1 MKSTKKSLVASG
13 LSLLCYVVLLVGTTF
28 AWFTDSVVNK
38 GNKIQAGTLDI
49 ELEELRADGNYVTV
63 GEKPIFDYDRW
74 EPDYSDVAV
83 LRVRNNG
90 TLALKWNMQLI
101 ANGDTGELGDVIDVY
116 AVVKEGAAITAIPG
130 SLEQAISW
138 GYTKIGTLNE
148 LMADPDSAA
157 HGILYA
163 ANNKPT
169 DGYSEAYAGIVLHMQ
184 EDAGNEYQGA
194 SIGTTFDIVLNATQY
209 TYETDGFGSNK
220 YDESAALP
228 RVINS
233 ANYDSLIQAIEA
245 AEEGDTVVLQESLT
259 NTSVGISKSI
269 TLNLGGNTITSSDG
283 QNGIVLSGNGTDVT
297 IQATTGGVNLP
308 NERCIRVNT
317 QNADITVDGGSYS
330 VEGTHNA
337 YFMEDSS
344 SGGSNSVTIQ
354 NVTYTGER
362 GVQFS
367 NSDNNNILIKDSTF
381 TTTGYSGLFIGGN
394 NNVCTLENVT
404 FEGSQIFAADSSH
417 TGDDGYSVI
426 YIKSGTYKCKLN
438 TSTGCTIS
446 ITGGTFSSNPTQ
458 YLAEGYTAAKGDD
471 GMWTVTEQ

>member
-13 LSLLCYVVLLVGTTF
+13 LSLLCCVVLLAGTTF

-38 GNKIQAGTLDI
+38 GNKIQAGTLDVSLA
-49 ELEELRADGNYVTV
+49 EWDGAKGGYVEV
-63 GEKPIFDYDRW
+63 GETPIFNYDLW
-74 EPDYSDVAV
+74 EPGYTDIAAV
-83 LRVRNNG
+83 KIGNEG
-90 TLALKWNMQLI
+90 TLALKYQLDII
-101 ANGDTGELGDVIDVY
+101 ANGTSELAEVIEVY
-116 AVVKEGAAITAIPG
+116 YYQGG
-130 SLEQAISW
+130 SALD
-138 GYTKIGTLNE
+138 GLPKTFDDLKKDNNYVNLGTLDKLLADE
-148 LMADPDSAA
+148 EGDGVAKGHLEAGMADFAIIA
-157 HGILYA
+157 
-163 ANNKPT
+163 
-169 DGYSEAYAGIVLHMQ
+169 LHMQ

-233 ANYDSLIQAIEA
+233 ASYDSLIQAIEA

-259 NTSVGISKSI
+259 NTTVGISKSI

-317 QNADITVDGGSYS
+317 QNADISVDGGSYS

-337 YFMEDSS
+337 YFMEDGL

-367 NSDNNNILIKDSTF
+367 NSDNNNILIKDSIF

-426 YIKSGTYKCKLN
+426 YIKSGTYNCKLN
-438 TSTGCTIS
+438 TSEGCTIS

-458 YLAEGYTAAKGDD
+458 YLAEGYVATRGAD
-471 GMWTVTEQ
+471 GMWTVTAQ